1 MKTADGREIGV
12 PLEVGRRKTDGV
24 SVTEPPGMSS
34 GNFRDRILAVGKID
48 LWRPEISV
56 MRIALDEG
64 DFSGIGVGIFEVRG
78 DEVFAELKRP
88 ERGVL
93 RLSECGVEG

>member
-48 LWRPEISV
+48 L
-56 MRIALDEG
+56 
-64 DFSGIGVGIFEVRG
+64 
-78 DEVFAELKRP
+78 
-88 ERGVL
+88 
-93 RLSECGVEG
+93 